1 MLTAREL
8 LIPLLRHEL
17 RAARTLP
24 LYVGITCALVV
35 VLAPVLALASLE
47 SAVGATL
54 LRMATVAAIGGMVF
68 LMDDPAAAGTEVQP
82 VPRWVRQAL
91 RAVLGLVLFV
101 PFWVV
106 SASVVKTTVNS
117 TTGEPLPVTDLA
129 VEAGILMVICC
140 ALVLFGL
147 KRSGGTS
154 GSSVAAPG
162 LAVLI
167 LVLIALPDDAALYTD
182 PASDGWAAARQ
193 RWQWLGGAALALCGL
208 QAWMRRPGY
217 ASLWR

>member
-1 MLTAREL
+1 
-8 LIPLLRHEL
+8 
-17 RAARTLP
+17 
-24 LYVGITCALVV
+24 
-35 VLAPVLALASLE
+35 
-47 SAVGATL
+47 
-54 LRMATVAAIGGMVF
+54 MAF

-91 RAVLGLVLFV
+91 RALLGLALCV
-101 PFWVV
+101 PSWAV

-117 TTGEPLPVTDLA
+117 TTGESLPVTDLA
-129 VEAGILMVICC
+129 VEASILMAVCC

-167 LVLIALPDDAALYTD
+167 LILIALPDGAALYTD
-182 PASDGWAAARQ
+182 PASGDWAAARQ
-193 RWQWLGGAALALCGL
+193 RWQWLGGAALSLCGL

-217 ASLWR
+217 APFWK